1 MDFMAHPEEALH
13 WGSEVFP
20 SKSDFEAMVRSY
32 LVNNMGIKLT
42 KDANL
47 MESLWFPDQSADQTH
62 PGKPLFFLGDLLAFL
77 ATMLIYNI
85 GKFSVFLIRK

>member
-42 KDANL
+42 KDAN
-47 MESLWFPDQSADQTH
+47 
-62 PGKPLFFLGDLLAFL
+62 
-77 ATMLIYNI
+77 
-85 GKFSVFLIRK
+85 